1 MCEGAV
7 SFFFSFLFF
16 WEAFILAQ
24 EFCTWV
30 KEISSLMDLTKFSVF
45 LLGFCFLFLTQR
57 VFYLEV
63 PFFSHSSNSELSILY
78 QAPKE

>member
-1 MCEGAV
+1 M
-7 SFFFSFLFF
+7 
-16 WEAFILAQ
+16 LAQ

-30 KEISSLMDLTKFSVF
+30 KEISSLMDLTEFSVF

-63 PFFSHSSNSELSILY
+63 PFFSHSSNSELMTQFSILY
-78 QAPKE
+78 QAPKEYFKNICHF